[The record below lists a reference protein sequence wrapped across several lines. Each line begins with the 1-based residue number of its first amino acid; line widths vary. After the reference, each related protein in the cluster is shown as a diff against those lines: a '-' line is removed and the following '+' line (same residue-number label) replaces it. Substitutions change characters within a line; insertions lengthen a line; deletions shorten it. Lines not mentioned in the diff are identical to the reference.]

1 MISPAR
7 GATIRA
13 RDGATSG
20 VPRRGWLM
28 KRLLLVVAFLVAGS
42 LVASTQ
48 APPSPSSGQ
57 PGTGR
62 IRGRVVAVDTNA
74 PLRGARVVAYIA
86 DGQRPREAVTDAD
99 GRYEVA
105 QLPAGTFMVSAS
117 LEGYLSVAY
126 GQRRV
131 QLMETGTEI
140 NVAPGQI
147 VERID
152 ISMPRAGVIVVRLTD
167 EAGEP
172 LAGAQIQIQR
182 YQYGANG
189 ERRLTSAPTGVRGP
203 LSRTDDRGEL
213 RAFGLM
219 PGEYTVRATVRG
231 IRSGAAATAT
241 DKGEGFSPTYY
252 PGTVRVADAQFVT
265 IGIGDERTVQFPMVT
280 SRLHRVSGRIVT
292 ADGQPPNGMDL
303 QLAPGEGESGIIYG
317 AGTAAA
323 DGTFAI
329 DGVPDGSYML
339 LVRQNPRL
347 SIDDLTAGRTPPS
360 MFGGVRGQSTSVPLT
375 VRGEDVTDLR
385 IVTSR
390 GATISGRV
398 VFEGASPPPP
408 TSEQRV
414 FALPPGLAGGG
425 FAFAGSSI
433 YDFPPNGGVAADGS
447 FQLRGASG
455 RVQLD
460 AGGGDWIVKS
470 ISVDGRDIT
479 AEVMDLT
486 GTNAV
491 SGVVITLT
499 DKMSS
504 VTGLVRGRD
513 GQPVRNY
520 VVVLLPRDS
529 IEPAVASRWIRT
541 ARAESNGR
549 FQLQRILP
557 GRYVAA
563 AVDHIEP
570 GQQYAPEYQ
579 QLLRRRARELTV
591 GEDQALTLDL
601 TLTPDI

>member
-1 MISPAR
+1 
-7 GATIRA
+7 
-13 RDGATSG
+13 
-20 VPRRGWLM
+20 M
-28 KRLLLVVAFLVAGS
+28 KRLLLVVAFLFAGS

-48 APPSPSSGQ
+48 APPSPPSGQ

-62 IRGRVVAVDTNA
+62 IRGRVVAADTNA
-74 PLRGARVVAYIA
+74 PLRGARVVAFIA
-86 DGQRPREAVTDAD
+86 DGQPPREAVTDAD

-117 LEGYLSVAY
+117 LDGYLSVMH

-131 QLMETGTEI
+131 RLMETGAEI
-140 NVAPGQI
+140 NVAPGQT

-152 ISMPRAGVIVVRLTD
+152 ISLPRAGVIVVRLTD

-172 LAGAQIQIQR
+172 LANAQVEIQR
-182 YQYGANG
+182 YQYSANG

-203 LSRTDDRGEL
+203 LARTNDRGEL
-213 RAFGLM
+213 RVFGLM

-231 IRSGAAATAT
+231 VRSGVAATAT

-252 PGTVRVADAQFVT
+252 PGTTSVADAQFVT
-265 IGIGDERTVQFPMVT
+265 IGIGDERTVQFPMVA
-280 SRLHRVSGRIVT
+280 SRLHRVTGRIVT
-292 ADGQPPNGMDL
+292 SDGQPLNGMDL
-303 QLAPGEGESGIIYG
+303 QLAPGEGENGIIYG

-329 DGVPDGSYML
+329 SGVPDGSYTL
-339 LVRQNPRL
+339 LVRQNSRL
-347 SIDDLTAGRTPPS
+347 SIDDLSAGRTPPS
-360 MFGGVRGQSTSVPLT
+360 MFGGVRGQSGSVPLT

-390 GATISGRV
+390 GATIGGRV
-398 VFEGASPPPP
+398 VFEGTATRPS
-408 TSEQRV
+408 SDDMRV

-433 YDFPPNGGVAADGS
+433 YDFPPNGGIAADGT
-447 FQLRGASG
+447 FRLAGASG
-455 RVQLD
+455 HVQLD

-470 ISVDGRDIT
+470 ITVDGRDVT

-486 GTNAV
+486 GTSAV

-499 DKMSS
+499 DKTSS
-504 VTGLVRGRD
+504 VTGQVRGRD
-513 GQPVRNY
+513 SQPLRNY

-529 IEPAVASRWIRT
+529 MEPAVASRWIRT
-541 ARAESNGR
+541 ARAGTNGR
-549 FQLQRILP
+549 FQLPRILP

-563 AVDHIEP
+563 AVDYIEP
-570 GQQYAPEYQ
+570 GQQYAPEFQ
-579 QLLRRRARELTV
+579 QRMRRGARELTI
-591 GEDQALTLDL
+591 GEGQTLTLDL